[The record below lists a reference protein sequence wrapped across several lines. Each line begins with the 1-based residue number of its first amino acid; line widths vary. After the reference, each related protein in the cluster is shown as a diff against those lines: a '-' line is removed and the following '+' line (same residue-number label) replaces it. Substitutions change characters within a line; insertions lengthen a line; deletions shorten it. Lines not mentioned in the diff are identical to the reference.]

1 MSIDLITLYSNL
13 ANLNIDRNIFR
24 RLHCAGFVSLLVS
37 AAVSLGEFSLLEPGN
52 VINLHM
58 TSLLLPVIFAAATRI
73 LVSQH
78 QVKLVQHPG
87 YHLDRIH
94 YILIGRDTVL

>member
-1 MSIDLITLYSNL
+1 MKALKAIVFMNCNCSCKDFHLIMTHTDS
-13 ANLNIDRNIFR
+13 ANLYVDINIFR
-24 RLHCAGFVSLLVS
+24 RLHCAGFVTLLVS

-58 TSLLLPVIFAAATRI
+58 TSLLLSVIFAAATRI

-78 QVKLVQHPG
+78 QVKLVQHP
-87 YHLDRIH
+87 
-94 YILIGRDTVL
+94 